1 MVSQKNKTNKNKTK
15 NKKQR
20 DCIVHD
26 TGVQPECH
34 SLGFAHWGK
43 HECRVAGRTWFSLLD
58 LQDFN
63 IGARPCLETRALPPK
78 SVQGLFCRP
87 GSRGSCGFTV
97 LLWGLPSLGE
107 PRGHLR
113 GCRGATN
120 DGEIVCITFSHF
132 IEAEPYTVVCFPE
145 RLLSLSVMGLLFISV
160 VVWVSDSGLF
170 VCCVFIFFALF
181 FICFKNVS
189 KHPIVLHK
197 PEKHRVLQA
206 KKERRGF
213 GMAEQPPAPMGRW
226 LCALFCCLQ
235 CPLHIPVLGT
245 LLLGNTYVQ

>member
-1 MVSQKNKTNKNKTK
+1 M
-15 NKKQR
+15 
-20 DCIVHD
+20 
-26 TGVQPECH
+26 
-34 SLGFAHWGK
+34 
-43 HECRVAGRTWFSLLD
+43 D

-78 SVQGLFCRP
+78 SIQGLFCRP

-170 VCCVFIFFALF
+170 VVFSFFLHYFLFALKMSPSIRLF
-181 FICFKNVS
+181 STNQRSIGFCK
-189 KHPIVLHK
+189 
-197 PEKHRVLQA
+197 RR
-206 KKERRGF
+206 KKEG
-213 GMAEQPPAPMGRW
+213 ASVWLSSPLPRW
-226 LCALFCCLQ
+226 DVGCVPCFAVCSAHSTSL
-235 CPLHIPVLGT
+235 
-245 LLLGNTYVQ
+245 Y